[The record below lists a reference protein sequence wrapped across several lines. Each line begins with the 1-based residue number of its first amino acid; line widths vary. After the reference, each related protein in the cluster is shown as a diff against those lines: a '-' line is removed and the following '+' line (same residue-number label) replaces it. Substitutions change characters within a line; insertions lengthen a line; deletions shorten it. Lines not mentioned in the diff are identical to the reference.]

1 MFHACKAAGYSTAL
15 ESLGLVNGQARP
27 ADVLVSGLHR
37 SHPKTALDVTITS
50 PLQQSYITYAARQ
63 SGYNMDKAYKMKLD
77 RLPEL
82 SDRGIKLVPLV
93 WETTGGAS
101 DSVHTL
107 FQDLAMMEAKRTGLR
122 AKEILFSLHA
132 KISCCLQRSLS
143 RAFISRRPFVESRHV
158 L

>member
-1 MFHACKAAGYSTAL
+1 M
-15 ESLGLVNGQARP
+15 
-27 ADVLVSGLHR
+27 
-37 SHPKTALDVTITS
+37 
-50 PLQQSYITYAARQ
+50 QQSYIKYAAGQ
-63 SGYNMDKAYKMKLD
+63 PGYNMEKAYKMKLD
-77 RLPEL
+77 RFPEL